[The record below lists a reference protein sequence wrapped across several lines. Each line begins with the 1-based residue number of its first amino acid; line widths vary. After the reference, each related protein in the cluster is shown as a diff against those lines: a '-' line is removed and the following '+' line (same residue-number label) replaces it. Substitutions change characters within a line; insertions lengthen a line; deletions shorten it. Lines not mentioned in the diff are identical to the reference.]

1 MREHIF
7 SWLLGITLACLILVS
22 LAGCIKE
29 SPNDTTITGGKENLS
44 TNSGTDSDDFAFYLI
59 EVASQEEAYAAQDTS
74 LAELK
79 LKDQPLLTLDD
90 IAYYDS
96 STYCIYLKKTTAIFD
111 KNTAVS
117 FADPFVVVARGERC
131 YLGYLLSGFSS
142 FLPHGPFIRFPSVLA
157 ADVIHIDNMRV
168 AGAVD
173 LRNDTRI
180 HDILAQAGKLDLGLN
195 VTLTDA
201 KIVNRTDDTTMSY
214 SFTVA
219 NLSDDALYVPDSDKM
234 GTDYFHYFT
243 NGLVLN
249 DVNDQYISMGASL
262 RSHIVPD
269 IFGKLDIDW
278 FIKLAPGESIS
289 RTVLLSGYPEIA
301 AGTYR
306 CQFKYSGPGM
316 ISKKDRKRPDG
327 RIWIGEIASGSIEIT
342 VTN

>member
-1 MREHIF
+1 MKKFAVIR
-7 SWLLGITLACLILVS
+7 LLNLTAACLFLLS
-22 LAGCIKE
+22 LAGCIRGNPGVTE
-29 SPNDTTITGGKENLS
+29 TASQENS
-44 TNSGTDSDDFAFYLI
+44 SASVMNNNDFAIYR
-59 EVASQEEAYAAQDTS
+59 VDVTSWEEAYAAQDTS

-79 LKDQPLLTLDD
+79 LKDEPLLMLDD
-90 IAYYDS
+90 IDYYDY
-96 STYCIYLKKTTAIFD
+96 STHCIYLKKTTAIFG

-117 FADPFVVVARGERC
+117 FADPFVVVARSERC

-157 ADVIHIDNMRV
+157 SDVIHIDNIRV

-180 HDILAQAGKLDLGLN
+180 HDILAQAGKLDMGLN

-201 KIVNRTDDTTMSY
+201 KVVNRADVVTMSY
-214 SFTVA
+214 SFTVT
-219 NLSDDALYVPDSDKM
+219 NLSNNALYVPDTDKM
-234 GTDYFHYFT
+234 GSSFFHYFT
-243 NGLVLN
+243 NGLILTN
-249 DVNDQYISMGASL
+249 ISDPFISVGATQ
-262 RSHIVPD
+262 RSIPD
-269 IFGKLDIDW
+269 IYGEWDIDW
-278 FIKLAPGESIS
+278 FTQLGPGASLN

-327 RIWIGEIASGSIEIT
+327 RIWIGEIASSSIEIT